1 MPICIDLLEY
11 GYSSFSLEIL
21 EYCDP
26 SKCIEREGDFIKLFS
41 PEYNI
46 IQDPTVPPMSGRTH
60 SDDSKKKMSAAKSGE
75 NNPCYGRTGEQ
86 NPMFGRTGQNHPS
99 YGEPKPEG
107 SGRPFQKIEV
117 LDLNTNE
124 PTTYDSIHA
133 AARALN
139 ILQSSI
145 SKYFAN
151 NQQKPY
157 KGRYIFTKVG

>member
-60 SDDSKKKMSAAKSGE
+60 SDDSKKKCLQLNQGRITLVMVEQGNKILCLVEQGRIILVMVSQNQKDLVDPFKKSK
-75 NNPCYGRTGEQ
+75 
-86 NPMFGRTGQNHPS
+86 FW
-99 YGEPKPEG
+99 
-107 SGRPFQKIEV
+107 I
-117 LDLNTNE
+117 
-124 PTTYDSIHA
+124 
-133 AARALN
+133 
-139 ILQSSI
+139 
-145 SKYFAN
+145 
-151 NQQKPY
+151 
-157 KGRYIFTKVG
+157 